1 MIVGLLKLN
10 YGVLLQS
17 IVVFEYCP
25 VNGKKTELDLISAT
39 MDSIV
44 DAYKELKEKYQ
55 NQLYICILNDKE
67 MEEEISSKLNIN
79 KFNLEVK
86 EIIEK

>member
-10 YGVLLQS
+10 YGLLLQR
-17 IVVFEYCP
+17 IVVLEYCP
-25 VNGKKTELDLISAT
+25 SDGKKTELDSIAVT

-79 KFNLEVK
+79 KLNL
-86 EIIEK
+86 

>member
-10 YGVLLQS
+10 YGLLLQR
-17 IVVFEYCP
+17 IVVLEYCP
-25 VNGKKTELDLISAT
+25 SDGKKTELDSIAVT
-39 MDSIV
+39 MDSIF

-79 KFNLEVK
+79 KLNL
-86 EIIEK
+86 

>member
-10 YGVLLQS
+10 YGLLLQR
-17 IVVFEYCP
+17 IVVLEYCP
-25 VNGKKTELDLISAT
+25 SDGKKTELDSIAVT
-39 MDSIV
+39 IDSIF

-79 KFNLEVK
+79 KLNL
-86 EIIEK
+86 

>member
-1 MIVGLLKLN
+1 
-10 YGVLLQS
+10 
-17 IVVFEYCP
+17 
-25 VNGKKTELDLISAT
+25 

-79 KFNLEVK
+79 KLNLEVK
-86 EIIEK
+86 EII

>member
-10 YGVLLQS
+10 YGVLLQQ
-17 IVVFEYCP
+17 IVVFEYYP

-79 KFNLEVK
+79 KLNLEVK
-86 EIIEK
+86 EIIEE

>member
-10 YGVLLQS
+10 YGLLLQR
-17 IVVFEYCP
+17 IVVLEYCP
-25 VNGKKTELDLISAT
+25 SDGKKTELDSIAVT
-39 MDSIV
+39 MDSIF

-79 KFNLEVK
+79 KLNLEVK
-86 EIIEK
+86 EIIEE

>member
-25 VNGKKTELDLISAT
+25 VNGKKTE
-39 MDSIV
+39 
-44 DAYKELKEKYQ
+44 
-55 NQLYICILNDKE
+55 
-67 MEEEISSKLNIN
+67 
-79 KFNLEVK
+79 
-86 EIIEK
+86 

>member
-10 YGVLLQS
+10 YGLLLQR
-17 IVVFEYCP
+17 IVVLEYCP
-25 VNGKKTELDLISAT
+25 SDGKKTELDSIAVT
-39 MDSIV
+39 IDSIV

-79 KFNLEVK
+79 KLNL
-86 EIIEK
+86 

>member
-55 NQLYICILNDKE
+55 NQLQTENKVLW
-67 MEEEISSKLNIN
+67 ISISQISQKRP
-79 KFNLEVK
+79 
-86 EIIEK
+86 

>member
-10 YGVLLQS
+10 YGLLLQQ
-17 IVVFEYCP
+17 IVVLEYCP
-25 VNGKKTELDLISAT
+25 SDDKKTELDSISVT
-39 MDSIV
+39 MDSIF

-79 KFNLEVK
+79 KLNL
-86 EIIEK
+86 

>member
-1 MIVGLLKLN
+1 MIVGLLNLN
-10 YGVLLQS
+10 YGLLLQR
-17 IVVFEYCP
+17 IVVLEYCP
-25 VNGKKTELDLISAT
+25 SDGKKTELDSIAVT

-79 KFNLEVK
+79 KLNL
-86 EIIEK
+86 